1 LDLKS
6 IQELKGNITYKELF
20 ENVRRNVEINTIK
33 TNGKGQNP
41 ELNFSMDVQNNWES
55 WKLY

>member
-1 LDLKS
+1 LKS